1 MPDDAPVRRRPPCR
15 LRAGQ
20 ARRGLPDYPPP
31 RPPPHR
37 RRQYGGRSL
46 TVGSRYGFNS
56 AGAAR
61 PAVSATLDGS
71 GGGGAG
77 TPGAQAGAAPNKGAY
92 AGEMR
97 ENQPVAG
104 YFSVVSKR
112 KEPAR
117 YKNKPGMYF
126 FFEIGDRTGT
136 IDVKYWGG
144 EDEDKT
150 MEVYRSF
157 SEGDVVSISG
167 GVVRSYKGNREVNI
181 SPKGAD
187 ALVRKAD
194 SYDKAEL
201 VQSGE
206 VNIDEMVERLRG
218 VIRSVS
224 NQHVRAVLEAVFDEQ
239 MIAEFSA
246 APAAVRYHHGY
257 RGGLLEHSLSMAAIA
272 GAVADQH
279 GRDLDRDILVAG
291 CLLHDIGKTR
301 GYKIDATIE
310 RTEAEIMRG
319 HIPVGAGIVEDA
331 IGRAGG
337 IPDTVRDKIVH
348 MVLSHHGALEKGSP
362 VEPLFPE
369 AMALH
374 KIDDCDAQVKHA
386 VLEKRAA
393 VKAAAAAGGAA
404 GGRLVRGD
412 RGRGYVYIG

>member
-1 MPDDAPVRRRPPCR
+1 M
-15 LRAGQ
+15 
-20 ARRGLPDYPPP
+20 
-31 RPPPHR
+31 
-37 RRQYGGRSL
+37 
-46 TVGSRYGFNS
+46 
-56 AGAAR
+56 R
-61 PAVSATLDGS
+61 PAVSATLDGGSGS
-71 GGGGAG
+71 GGGADAS
-77 TPGAQAGAAPNKGAY
+77 GAQAGAAQGKGTYVNK
-92 AGEMR
+92 MKDK
-97 ENQPVAG
+97 QPVEG

-117 YKNKPGMYF
+117 YKNKQGLYF
-126 FFEIGDRTGT
+126 FFEIADRTGT

-144 EDEDKT
+144 EDENKT

-157 SEGDVVSISG
+157 GEGDVVSISG
-167 GVVRSYKGNREVNI
+167 GVAKMYNGNLEVNM
-181 SPKGAD
+181 SPRGAD
-187 ALVRKAD
+187 AMVKKLDA
-194 SYDKAEL
+194 YDKAEL

-206 VNIDEMVERLRG
+206 VDIDEMVERLRG

-224 NQHVRAVLEAVFDEQ
+224 NQHVRAVLEAVFDER

-257 RGGLLEHSLSMAAIA
+257 KGGLLEHSLSMAAIA
-272 GAVADQH
+272 VAVADQH
-279 GRDLDRDILVAG
+279 GQDLDRDILVAG
-291 CLLHDIGKTR
+291 CLLHDIGKTK
-301 GYKIDATIE
+301 GYTIDATIE

-331 IGRAGG
+331 ISRAGG
-337 IPDTVRDKIVH
+337 IPDTVRDKLVH

-393 VKAAAAAGGAA
+393 VKAAAAAAGGAA
-404 GGRLVRGD
+404 GGLLVRGD
-412 RGRGYVYIG
+412 RGRGYVYLG